1 MDNSEISVSE
11 GDSEEKI
18 LKEDVK
24 FQYFWYLF
32 VLFAIYLTSNLI
44 PAILFMIYFLF
55 FFIPSFLEYPN
66 FLTIFINLEPLLA
79 LITMPLVIIG
89 CYLLRLFLIGFVARL
104 FWSLTEKKS
113 PSQPGI
119 IPRNFPSKTLNYYH
133 IRSFILKY
141 PKNAFSKGIFP
152 WLQPWLYNFMK
163 VSKIGKGTTIEES
176 PVNDKFLEIG
186 KNCYLG
192 VNSAFSSHMI
202 DGIFGD
208 ITYFKVKIGDNV
220 TAAAKN
226 LVGPGTE
233 LKENSYLL
241 PIASTP
247 KHSLIRGNS
256 YYFSGGARPLSKLS
270 KRKIRNYLKI
280 DPDTL
285 KPITEEVEKS
295 DTSLISK
302 EDLNEVKEKDLSID
316 FVTSSAI
323 SRVNIKFLIIYIP
336 IFWLSGMLDS
346 IIFYT
351 YSYYAI
357 NGILFVFFLP
367 VMVFIM
373 WFIFIVGCLFF
384 SKLFLTLIN
393 IIHKPKEGVFKAE
406 KGNHD
411 FEFWCLR
418 TELKKIVLWL
428 VRNWPLPWMDI
439 LVFKWFG
446 MKMSLKSA
454 LWDSWCDAEFIH
466 FGRKVIIGQGA
477 NIMSSMVIGKYLIIK
492 KVIFGDYVLIG
503 GEATIAPGTIVG
515 KEAMVGA
522 ISNSVYNQILEPGWV
537 YFGIPI
543 IKLKRNKY
551 AEQRRSKITRRDVD
565 DKKKFEIDHDINVE
579 EDKKDLA

>member
-1 MDNSEISVSE
+1 MVNSETHAIESGSHK
-11 GDSEEKI
+11 KI
-18 LKEDVK
+18 IKEDIK
-24 FQYFWYLF
+24 FQYFWYLI
-32 VLFAIYLTSNLI
+32 VLFTIYLISNLI
-44 PAILFMIYFLF
+44 PAILFMFYFLIY
-55 FFIPSFLEYPN
+55 FIPSFLGTTN
-66 FLTIFINLEPLLA
+66 FLSIFFNLKPLLA
-79 LITMPLVIIG
+79 LLTMPLVIIG
-89 CYLLRLFLIGFVARL
+89 CYLIRLYLIGLVARF
-104 FWSLTEKKS
+104 FWSLSEKKS
-113 PSQPGI
+113 PSQPGV

-141 PKNAFSKGIFP
+141 PKNAFSKGMFP
-152 WLQPWLYNFMK
+152 WLLPWLYNFINA
-163 VSKIGKGTTIEES
+163 SQIGKGTTIEES

-208 ITYFKVKIGDNV
+208 ITYFKIKVGDNV

-226 LVGPGTE
+226 LIAPGTE
-233 LKENSYLL
+233 IKDNSFLL

-247 KHSLIRGNS
+247 KHSFIQGNN

-280 DPDTL
+280 NPDTL
-285 KPITEEVEKS
+285 EQIIEEEEKP
-295 DTSLISK
+295 DTSMVSG
-302 EDLNEVKEKDLSID
+302 EDLNEESEKDLRID

-346 IIFYT
+346 IVFYT
-351 YSYYAI
+351 YTYYVQ
-357 NGILFVFFLP
+357 NGLLIIFFLP
-367 VMVFIM
+367 AMVFIM
-373 WFIFIVGCLFF
+373 WFIFIIGCLIF
-384 SKLFLTLIN
+384 SKLFLILIN
-393 IIHKPKEGVFKAE
+393 LIHKPKEGVFKAE
-406 KGNHD
+406 KGDHD

-439 LVFKWFG
+439 LVFKWLG
-446 MKMSLKSA
+446 IKMSLSCA
-454 LWDSWCDAEFIH
+454 LYDSWCDTEFIH
-466 FGRKVIIGQGA
+466 FGRKVLIGQGA

-515 KEAMVGA
+515 NETMVGA

-551 AEQRRSKITRRDVD
+551 AEQRRNKITKRDVD
-565 DKKKFEIDHDINVE
+565 EEKKYEIDHDINVE
-579 EDKKDLA
+579 DDKKELA

>member
-1 MDNSEISVSE
+1 MVNSETQVIDSGSE
-11 GDSEEKI
+11 KKI
-18 LKEDVK
+18 IKEDIK

-32 VLFAIYLTSNLI
+32 VLFSIYLISYLI
-44 PAILFMIYFLF
+44 PGILFMIYFLF
-55 FFIPSFLEYPN
+55 FFIPSFLDVPN
-66 FLTIFINLEPLLA
+66 FISIFINLKPLFGL
-79 LITMPLVIIG
+79 LTMPLVIIG
-89 CYLLRLFLIGFVARL
+89 CYLLRLFLIGLVARF
-104 FWSLTEKKS
+104 FWSLSEKKS
-113 PSQPGI
+113 PSQPGV
-119 IPRNFPSKTLNYYH
+119 IPRNFPSRTLNYYH

-163 VSKIGKGTTIEES
+163 VSQIGKGTTIEES

-186 KNCYLG
+186 KDCYLG
-192 VNSAFSSHMI
+192 VNSAFASHMI
-202 DGIFGD
+202 DGIFGN
-208 ITYFKVKIGDNV
+208 ITYFKVKLGDNV
-220 TAAAKN
+220 TGAAVN
-226 LVGPGTE
+226 LIGPGTE
-233 LKENSYLL
+233 IKENSYLL

-247 KHSLIRGNS
+247 KHSILKGNS

-285 KPITEEVEKS
+285 KPLTEEKDKIETKTVG
-295 DTSLISK
+295 K
-302 EDLNEVKEKDLSID
+302 EDLNEDKEKNLSLD

-336 IFWLSGMLDS
+336 IFWLSGMLDA

-357 NGILFVFFLP
+357 NGILWVFFLP

-373 WFIFIVGCLFF
+373 WFVFIVGCLFF
-384 SKLFLTLIN
+384 SKLFLILIN
-393 IIHKPKEGVFKAE
+393 LIHKPKEGVFKAE

-446 MKMSLKSA
+446 IKMSLTSA
-454 LWDSWCDAEFIH
+454 LYDSWCDTEFIQ
-466 FGRKVIIGQGA
+466 FGRKVLIGQGA
-477 NIMSSMVIGKYLIIK
+477 TIMSSMVIGKYLIIR
-492 KVIFGDYVLIG
+492 KVIFDDYVLIG
-503 GEATIAPGTIVG
+503 GEATIAPGTIIG

-522 ISNSVYNQILEPGWV
+522 ISNSVYNQVLEPGWV

-543 IKLKRNKY
+543 IKLKKNKY
-551 AEQRRSKITRRDVD
+551 AEKRRNKITKRDVVEE
-565 DKKKFEIDHDINVE
+565 KKFDVKHDINVE
-579 EDKKDLA
+579 EDKKELA